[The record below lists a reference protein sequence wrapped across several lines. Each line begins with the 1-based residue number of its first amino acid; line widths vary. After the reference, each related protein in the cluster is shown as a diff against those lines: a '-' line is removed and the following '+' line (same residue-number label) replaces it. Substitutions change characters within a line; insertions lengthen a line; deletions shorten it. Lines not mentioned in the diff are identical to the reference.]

1 MSTPGS
7 PAVILLADDDEDD
20 VVLIR
25 DSFER
30 SKLVND
36 LRVVEDGAELMDYL
50 TRRGAYADPARAPR
64 PDIIL
69 LDLNM
74 PRMDG
79 REALTEIKTDPELK
93 GIPVVILT
101 TSKTHEDICRSYSD
115 GANCFISKP
124 VTFQS
129 MVEVVAKLG
138 EYWFQIVKLPGG
150 CGPET
155 TDAPGV
161 KP

>member
-1 MSTPGS
+1 MCTAIK

-25 DSFER
+25 DSFQR
-30 SKLVND
+30 SKLSND
-36 LRVVEDGAELMDYL
+36 LRVVEDGVELMDYL
-50 TRRGAYADPARAPR
+50 RREGTFADPERSPR

-79 REALTEIKTDPELK
+79 REALKEIKNDQKLK
-93 GIPVVILT
+93 DIPVIILT
-101 TSKTHEDICRSYSD
+101 TSQTHADISRSYQD
-115 GANCFISKP
+115 GANCFITKP

-129 MVEVVAKLG
+129 MCEVVSKFG
-138 EYWFQIVKLPGG
+138 EYWFQIVRLP
-150 CGPET
+150 
-155 TDAPGV
+155 AR
-161 KP
+161 